1 MTGRD
6 TQLERYNKSRNEI
19 PTALK
24 ELRELTQENPV
35 QAAQLVTVG
44 SELGARMRPCRRA
57 STSSAAATR
66 RRSTITSRSA
76 AARSRWTRC
85 ASRSTAWVEER
96 GLYERR
102 FRVFERELR
111 LSRWGFYLVVGLNLV
126 LLVLGAI
133 ALGEDARR
141 RRQETVEAKGRT
153 AELERAVLE
162 RTTELT
168 ELSHFLQRV
177 QEDERASL
185 AREIHDELGGTL
197 AAAKIDLQMLSNK
210 LEADHPQQIR
220 LARAMTA
227 IDDSIQVKRRIIED
241 LRPSILDNL
250 GLRRSEVAVRRI
262 RQANRRAMPGRAPQ
276 RGARH
281 VAGLSRC
288 FIAHW
293 CRNP

>member
-44 SELGARMRPCRRA
+44 SELGARMETLQAGIDIKR
-57 STSSAAATR
+57 SGDAAAFDDYMQERGGKIAMDALRLALDGMAT
-66 RRSTITSRSA
+66 
-76 AARSRWTRC
+76 
-85 ASRSTAWVEER
+85 EER

-133 ALGEDARR
+133 ALGQDARR

-241 LRPSILDNL
+241 FVRRSSTILD
-250 GLRRSEVAVRRI
+250 S
-262 RQANRRAMPGRAPQ
+262 PPQ
-276 RGARH
+276 
-281 VAGLSRC
+281 
-288 FIAHW
+288 
-293 CRNP
+293 